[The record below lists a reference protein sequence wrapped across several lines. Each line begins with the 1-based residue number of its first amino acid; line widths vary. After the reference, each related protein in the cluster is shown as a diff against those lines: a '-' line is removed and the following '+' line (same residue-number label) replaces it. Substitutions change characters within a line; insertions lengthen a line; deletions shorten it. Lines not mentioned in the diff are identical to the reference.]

1 MSEIKWVD
9 GETYYVFA
17 PYADRPGRNG
27 VFFIRESRIVD
38 VFERIKATVDVFV
51 LDNKIKFSPDCLT
64 INDSRRIP
72 FRYDGEFTYK
82 LRKTFFAGRSPYG
95 FLRLLVQPWWD
106 AVTHEA
112 LKGIGYI
119 K

>member
-1 MSEIKWVD
+1 MSTITID
-9 GETYYVFA
+9 F
-17 PYADRPGRNG
+17 PD
-27 VFFIRESRIVD
+27 IRES
-38 VFERIKATVDVFV
+38 
-51 LDNKIKFSPDCLT
+51 
-64 INDSRRIP
+64 DSAAYAYLANV
-72 FRYDGEFTYK
+72 YDSTC
-82 LRKTFFAGRSPYG
+82 AHNQAAWRSPYG